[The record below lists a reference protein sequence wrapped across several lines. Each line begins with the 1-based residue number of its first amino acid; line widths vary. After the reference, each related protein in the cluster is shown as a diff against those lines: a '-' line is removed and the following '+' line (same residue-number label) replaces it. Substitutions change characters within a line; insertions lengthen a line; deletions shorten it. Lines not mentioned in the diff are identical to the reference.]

1 MENFIYKLL
10 RKELSNKYT
19 KVFLCV
25 GTNKCIGDSLGP
37 CVGEILSNKIKS
49 NDIRIIGTLNNNI
62 NSCNINRV
70 INHVNNSINNPYFI
84 IIDSALSKEEFIG
97 EIIIERKSMKVG
109 EALNKKHKLI
119 GNISIKGIV
128 GKNDESN
135 IRNFI
140 NLNNVSKEMIN
151 DLSYKIAN
159 PILKALEV

>member
-49 NDIRIIGTLNNNI
+49 DYIQIIGDLKNNV
-62 NSCNINRV
+62 NSCNFNSV
-70 INHVNNSINNPYFI
+70 INHINNTIKNPYFI
-84 IIDSALSKEEFIG
+84 IIDSALSRKDIIG
-97 EIIIERKSMKVG
+97 EIIINKKSMVVG
-109 EALNKKHKLI
+109 EALNKQHKCI

-128 GKNDESN
+128 AENNKNS
-135 IRNFI
+135 IQNFI
-140 NLNNVSKEMIN
+140 NLNNVPKEMITE
-151 DLSYKIAN
+151 LSCKIAN
-159 PILKALEV
+159 QILQALEV